1 MHLLKLIRAISS
13 GCKPLARA
21 LLQKKQVNMLRF
33 PLLLLACCVAMH
45 CATMRKVPVISA
57 IAPAAPDADV
67 QRKEFTDWPPAL
79 NALPDKKE
87 ADSFWSQQKR
97 DHALYGSPQLVKR
110 SKTVKIGTQLVEQR
124 SDRMRLYDHNIFLKG
139 LYAGKISYNKDSSA
153 LANAFRK
160 ATFIDIGS
168 AILKDEGAPT
178 VRDIAEDADL
188 MKDLGAV
195 VATDINDP
203 ASPDTRYIEIAKAE
217 ARQYPFE
224 IREIPMR
231 MADPRDVQNLLTGLM
246 PAENT
251 ALIIRACN
259 GGPDLWYSSA
269 DVELHLRAVATV
281 MQKRDLFYFF
291 GRFIPY
297 KPRGEL
303 SYQVLGE
310 IDRRVGLNHEKSTWR
325 TVKWKKR
332 RLNEAFIPNKKY
344 AAILK

>member
-1 MHLLKLIRAISS
+1 
-13 GCKPLARA
+13 
-21 LLQKKQVNMLRF
+21 MLRF
-33 PLLLLACCVAMH
+33 PVLLITCCVAMH
-45 CATMRKVPVISA
+45 CASMRNVPVISA

-67 QRKEFTDWPPAL
+67 QRKEFAEWPQGL
-79 NALPDKKE
+79 TALPEKKE
-87 ADSFWSQQKR
+87 SDPFWSQQKR
-97 DHALYGSPQLVKR
+97 DHALYGSPKLVKR
-110 SKTVKIGTQLVEQR
+110 SKTVKIGAQLVEQR

-139 LYAGKISYNKDSSA
+139 LYAEKISYNKNPST
-153 LANAFRK
+153 LANAFRR

-188 MKDLGAV
+188 MKDLGTV
-195 VATDINDP
+195 VATDINDT

-231 MADPRDVQNLLTGLM
+231 IAEPKDVQGLLTGLM

-251 ALIIRACN
+251 ALILRACN
-259 GGPDLWYSSA
+259 SGPDLWYSSE
-269 DVELHLRAVATV
+269 DVELHLRAIAAV
-281 MQKRDLFYFF
+281 MQKRDLLYFF
-291 GRFIPY
+291 GRFILY

-303 SYQVLGE
+303 AYQMLGE